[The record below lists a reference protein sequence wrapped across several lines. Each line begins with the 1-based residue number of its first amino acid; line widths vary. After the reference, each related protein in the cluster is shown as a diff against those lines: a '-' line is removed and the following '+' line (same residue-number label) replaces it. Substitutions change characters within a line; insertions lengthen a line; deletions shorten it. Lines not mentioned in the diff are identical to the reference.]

1 MHLHNMDI
9 HRADLAYRRRSL
21 ALLGALAVM
30 CGLGL
35 WQWRDWLLAVQAQAL
50 AGPAAQARHGLGL
63 AIAAMLAAP
72 VPPLALWGRS
82 LCRLGRAATAQGR
95 FPPREWK
102 TYRDV
107 RVLRGEI
114 AAAWARRSLSM
125 GRAAQA
131 AAGGCAAASLLA
143 LVWAGNG

>member
-1 MHLHNMDI
+1 MDI

-21 ALLGALAVM
+21 ALLGALALV

-35 WQWRDWLLAVQAQAL
+35 WQWREWLLAVQAQAL

-72 VPPLALWGRS
+72 APPLALWGRS
-82 LCRLGRAATAQGR
+82 LCRLGRAAAAQGR

-107 RVLRGEI
+107 RVLRGEV
-114 AAAWARRSLSM
+114 AATWARRSRSL
-125 GRAAQA
+125 GRAAQV
-131 AAGGCAAASLLA
+131 AAGSCAAACLMALL
-143 LVWAGNG
+143 WAGNG

>member
-1 MHLHNMDI
+1 MDI

-21 ALLGALAVM
+21 ALLGALALL

-35 WQWRDWLLAVQAQAL
+35 WQWRDWLLAVQAHAL
-50 AGPAAQARHGLGL
+50 ASPAAEARRWLGL

-72 VPPLALWGRS
+72 VLPLALWGRS
-82 LCRLGRAATAQGR
+82 LRRLGRVAADQGR

-107 RVLRGEI
+107 RVLRGEV
-114 AAAWARRSLSM
+114 ARVWALRSAGM
-125 GRAAQA
+125 GRVAQI
-131 AAGGCAAASLLA
+131 AAGGCAAAASLA
-143 LVWAGNG
+143 LFWAKG

>member
-1 MHLHNMDI
+1 VQSH
-9 HRADLAYRRRSL
+9 
-21 ALLGALAVM
+21 ALAS
-30 CGLGL
+30 
-35 WQWRDWLLAVQAQAL
+35 
-50 AGPAAQARHGLGL
+50 PAAQARRWLGL

-82 LCRLGRAATAQGR
+82 LRRLGRAAAAQGR

-107 RVLRGEI
+107 RVLRGGI
-114 AAAWARRSLSM
+114 AAAWARRSAVM

-131 AAGGCAAASLLA
+131 AAGGCAVAALLA
-143 LVWAGNG
+143 LLWAV